1 VRVPRAGG
9 RLGYPSPPTPCT
21 STGDRLA
28 CPLLFPHV
36 LNPMRRDFG
45 VGSAINSRMAS
56 KTTRETRKGSG
67 VFSRRNIIAIL
78 STFTPEGRLDL
89 SPTAHV
95 QRGSLSNTICLLA
108 EWSRLPFTV
117 RIERAHSDRARSA
130 STKGTWPLPS
140 SFQAHS
146 FFLQGWGLIDLPLR
160 ASNEGSLRPRVA
172 RAQKIIRLHPLLCSA
187 SKKGAWPRLS
197 FRL

>member
-1 VRVPRAGG
+1 MIFHCACSTRGVLDRALREHRRSSGSIPSSVLRARRAPGRSLLNLLRARIPGAQDQCECPSIPFIVCIPRAGG

-36 LNPMRRDFG
+36 LNPMRQDFG

-56 KTTRETRKGSG
+56 KTTGETRKGSG

-108 EWSRLPFTV
+108 EWSRLPFTC
-117 RIERAHSDRARSA
+117 AHR
-130 STKGTWPLPS
+130 T
-140 SFQAHS
+140 
-146 FFLQGWGLIDLPLR
+146 
-160 ASNEGSLRPRVA
+160 
-172 RAQKIIRLHPLLCSA
+172 
-187 SKKGAWPRLS
+187 SK
-197 FRL
+197 F